1 MKGKLSSHS
10 AGRLRKD
17 EMFIVVSEWQL
28 SWVSGCTAKVH
39 KGLKSCS
46 AGNKKRRRR
55 RRCKNKTSHEVF
67 CKHVIQSFRFLT
79 AVFSFREEGRSFL
92 QHDFFCFFSCCQ
104 SKASCGGAIISEF
117 TSMSRS
123 TLRQV
128 MDVMIWIFL
137 VVFHPTGWYC
147 GPDLHFASVSSHFR
161 CVLCLETWGKKRSQE
176 VRFTSLLFAY

>member
-92 QHDFFCFFSCCQ
+92 QHDLFIFFHAVKVKRRVEARSL
-104 SKASCGGAIISEF
+104 ASSHKWPW
-117 TSMSRS
+117 S
-123 TLRQV
+123 TPRQV